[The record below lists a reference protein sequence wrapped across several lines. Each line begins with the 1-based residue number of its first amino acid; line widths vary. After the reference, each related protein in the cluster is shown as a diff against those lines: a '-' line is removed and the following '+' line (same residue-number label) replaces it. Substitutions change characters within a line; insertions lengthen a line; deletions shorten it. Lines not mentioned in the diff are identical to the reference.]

1 MNRAEEPYTVKE
13 ALLFSQRMAQL
24 SKALWKSIEKDWQQ
38 WIKPYDLNINEH
50 HILWIAYQLN
60 GASISEIA
68 KFGVMHV
75 STAFNFSKKLEER
88 GYLEFSKKLND
99 KRNTYIQLTPK
110 GEEVFLKIL
119 ESYNP
124 TRNAV
129 LKGAQPLHQLYG
141 KFPEIVEMMSIIR
154 HIYGDDFMEIFEKS
168 FSNIENE
175 FTSEEGKMKKK
186 QEAKEAGESIE
197 VDKPLEPLKN

>member
-1 MNRAEEPYTVKE
+1 MNRNYNQYTLKE
-13 ALLFSQRMAQL
+13 ALLFSQRVAQL

-50 HILWIAYQLN
+50 HILWIAYHLK

-88 GYLEFSKKLND
+88 GYLKFLKKEND

-110 GEEVFLKIL
+110 GEELLLKLL
-119 ESYNP
+119 EDYDPS
-124 TRNAV
+124 RNAV
-129 LKGAQPLHQLYG
+129 FKGALPLQNLYG
-141 KFPEIVEMMSIIR
+141 KFPEIMEMMAIIR
-154 HIYGDDFMEIFEKS
+154 NIYGDDFMEIFEKS
-168 FSNIENE
+168 FHNIEENFVEEDGKIVKRGDELQELTYEHVENE
-175 FTSEEGKMKKK
+175 KSG
-186 QEAKEAGESIE
+186 A
-197 VDKPLEPLKN
+197 

>member
-1 MNRAEEPYTVKE
+1 MKHNEKDYTIKE
-13 ALLFSQRMAQL
+13 ALLFSQRIAQL

-50 HILWIAYQLN
+50 HILWIAYHLK

-99 KRNTYIQLTPK
+99 KRNTYIQLTQK
-110 GEEVFLKIL
+110 GEDIFLKLL
-119 ESYNP
+119 EDYDPS
-124 TRNAV
+124 RNAI
-129 LKGAQPLHQLYG
+129 LKGALPLQQLYG
-141 KFPEIVEMMSIIR
+141 KFPEIIEMMAIIR
-154 HIYGDDFMEIFEKS
+154 NIYGDDFMEIFERS
-168 FSNIENE
+168 FTNIEEE
-175 FTSEEGKMKKK
+175 FEEKENRLQKVE
-186 QEAKEAGESIE
+186 EAEQPKAAA
-197 VDKPLEPLKN
+197 N

>member
-75 STAFNFSKKLEER
+75 SKAFNFSKKLEER

-119 ESYNP
+119 ESYDP

>member
-1 MNRAEEPYTVKE
+1 M
-13 ALLFSQRMAQL
+13 
-24 SKALWKSIEKDWQQ
+24 
-38 WIKPYDLNINEH
+38 
-50 HILWIAYQLN
+50 
-60 GASISEIA
+60 
-68 KFGVMHV
+68 
-75 STAFNFSKKLEER
+75 
-88 GYLEFSKKLND
+88 ND

-110 GEEVFLKIL
+110 GEDVFLKIL
-119 ESYNP
+119 ESYDP

-168 FSNIENE
+168 FSNIESE

-197 VDKPLEPLKN
+197 MDKPLEPLKN